1 MGCWLLEETVCS
13 GREASAVPPQ
23 PTTRAA
29 HSRTSVVHAPP
40 LETITN
46 WLAHRGTSMRSAPK
60 GKPSEQ
66 FVAGRRIAQLLK
78 QEVGPHPCASNIG
91 WSSTIGGLPRRF
103 LSPALP
109 RRSRATRSAVTCAI
123 PHWPMLG
130 GSSVRN
136 MRVPGPVPGWDARI
150 NGRGN
155 VLSSVQPVGARDE
168 GLEGLS
174 QATVCCV
181 SSHSDGTVRGTMSH
195 MSLDTSSVFLDGVTH
210 GIQMRKS
217 AMDGGWRTDGGERKS
232 RFCRSS
238 LSSLEGSAPSGEARV
253 REQGI
258 RTKTS
263 VCQLDGQMQRRPE
276 VGASPCSL
284 SALAAFF
291 KLIET
296 RLALDQPATRFTSW
310 FRVRDGGLALF
321 ARRHIVKPHAR
332 RAVLC
337 QPLCSNL
344 DLLIRERPRVAPQP
358 DPQRWIDRGMKTLF
372 VFGPVG
378 LRAAS

>member
-78 QEVGPHPCASNIG
+78 QEVGPHLCASNIG
-91 WSSTIGGLPRRF
+91 RSSTIGGRPQGAF
-103 LSPALP
+103 TPALP

-123 PHWPMLG
+123 PHWPMLR

-150 NGRGN
+150 DGCGN
-155 VLSSVQPVGARDE
+155 VVSSVHPLGARDE

-174 QATVCCV
+174 QASVCCV
-181 SSHSDGTVRGTMSH
+181 SSHSDGTVRGTTSH

-217 AMDGGWRTDGGERKS
+217 VMDGGWRADGGHGKS
-232 RFCRSS
+232 RFCRSFFS
-238 LSSLEGSAPSGEARV
+238 IVAGGECSVRGSSSQRE

-263 VCQLDGQMQRRPE
+263 VGWADAETPRGGRITVLCRHWL
-276 VGASPCSL
+276 L
-284 SALAAFF
+284 FF
-291 KLIET
+291 TLIET
-296 RLALDQPATRFTSW
+296 RLALDQPATRFTLW

-321 ARRHIVKPHAR
+321 ARRHIVKPHAPSGGSLS
-332 RAVLC
+332 ASL
-337 QPLCSNL
+337 QQSGSPDS
-344 DLLIRERPRVAPQP
+344 RE
-358 DPQRWIDRGMKTLF
+358 
-372 VFGPVG
+372 
-378 LRAAS
+378 AAGCPAA

>member
-13 GREASAVPPQ
+13 GREASAVSPQ
-23 PTTRAA
+23 PTTRTA

-78 QEVGPHPCASNIG
+78 QEVGPHLCASNIG
-91 WSSTIGGLPRRF
+91 RSSTIGGRPQGAF
-103 LSPALP
+103 TPALP

-150 NGRGN
+150 DGCGN
-155 VLSSVQPVGARDE
+155 VVSSVHPLGARDE

-174 QATVCCV
+174 QASVCCV
-181 SSHSDGTVRGTMSH
+181 SSHSDGTVRGTTSH

-217 AMDGGWRTDGGERKS
+217 VMDGGWRADGGHGKS
-232 RFCRSS
+232 RFCRSFFS
-238 LSSLEGSAPSGEARV
+238 IVAGGECSVRGSSSQRERESRASGQR
-253 REQGI
+253 R
-258 RTKTS
+258 
-263 VCQLDGQMQRRPE
+263 QLDGQMQRRPE

-296 RLALDQPATRFTSW
+296 RLALDQPATRFTLW
-310 FRVRDGGLALF
+310 FRVRRLALF
-321 ARRHIVKPHAR
+321 ARRHIVKPHAPSGGSLS
-332 RAVLC
+332 ASL
-337 QPLCSNL
+337 QQSGSPDS
-344 DLLIRERPRVAPQP
+344 REAAGCPVA
-358 DPQRWIDRGMKTLF
+358 
-372 VFGPVG
+372 
-378 LRAAS
+378 